1 MLFAI
6 GAASSAVD
14 LLSSLMSSKSTT
26 QTGSSTQGNQT
37 TGLFDL
43 STATSTSSSTSGG
56 SGAGTPQISPQT
68 MSALLDAQSQAT
80 ASTGT
85 ASTSTP
91 PTSRSDALKDLFS
104 LIDADGNGQITKTE
118 FENALGAGGTNIAQ
132 ADDVFSKLDKNGD
145 GSVSLDEM
153 SQALQGHKGGGHH
166 HHHMESGSTDG
177 SGSSGGS
184 GGSSSDPLMQ
194 ALDGATSTS
203 VTNSDGSTT
212 TTTTYADGSKVSMT
226 TPATAS
232 ANSSANS
239 SSAGNKATSS
249 YNFIEQL
256 IQRQSQAISA
266 QASSSLSV
274 SA

>member
-85 ASTSTP
+85 ASTSTT

-145 GSVSLDEM
+145 
-153 SQALQGHKGGGHH
+153 A
-166 HHHMESGSTDG
+166 
-177 SGSSGGS
+177 
-184 GGSSSDPLMQ
+184 
-194 ALDGATSTS
+194 
-203 VTNSDGSTT
+203 
-212 TTTTYADGSKVSMT
+212 
-226 TPATAS
+226 AS
-232 ANSSANS
+232 ASTRCRRPCRATR
-239 SSAGNKATSS
+239 AAAIITITWKAARPMDPARAAARVARAP
-249 YNFIEQL
+249 I
-256 IQRQSQAISA
+256 R
-266 QASSSLSV
+266 
-274 SA
+274 

>member
-43 STATSTSSSTSGG
+43 STTTSQSSSSSTSAG
-56 SGAGTPQISPQT
+56 SGTSTPQISPQT
-68 MSALLDAQSQAT
+68 MSALLDAQSQTT

-85 ASTSTP
+85 TSTSTT

-145 GSVSLDEM
+145 AASAS
-153 SQALQGHKGGGHH
+153 ARCRRRCR
-166 HHHMESGSTDG
+166 
-177 SGSSGGS
+177 
-184 GGSSSDPLMQ
+184 
-194 ALDGATSTS
+194 ATRAAAII
-203 VTNSDGSTT
+203 TT
-212 TTTTYADGSKVSMT
+212 TWRAARPMDPAPAAARADRA
-226 TPATAS
+226 P
-232 ANSSANS
+232 
-239 SSAGNKATSS
+239 
-249 YNFIEQL
+249 IL
-256 IQRQSQAISA
+256 
-266 QASSSLSV
+266 
-274 SA
+274 